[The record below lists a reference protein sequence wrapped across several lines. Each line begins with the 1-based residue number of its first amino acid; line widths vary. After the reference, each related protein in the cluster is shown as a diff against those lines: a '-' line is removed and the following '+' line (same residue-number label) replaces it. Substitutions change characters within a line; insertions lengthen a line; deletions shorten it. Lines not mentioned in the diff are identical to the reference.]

1 MYISVYYKK
10 LNDELIS
17 SNHIIGFIK
26 IYTKT
31 TRCFY
36 KKKK

>member
-1 MYISVYYKK
+1 MYISVCYKK

-17 SNHIIGFIK
+17 SNHIIGLIK